1 MDTQIEY
8 EEDVQDQPADVEGV
22 SEQSPTEEVSSDQV
36 SEQAEDIAEQA
47 GVDVSAIETQWLE
60 DGTIPQTE
68 LKKLEQIGIT
78 QDMVQEFVQYR
89 YEKAREGF
97 NGVIEDVG
105 GQETFT
111 KMKDWAAKNWDE
123 TQLDAYNKAVN
134 SGDKGQVAFAIKALK
149 ADYEKLNKRAP
160 KLLNVANQQT
170 KGGMIFQSTEE
181 IVAAKTDPRYKSD
194 PAYRRKITD
203 AIKRSVEHFG

>member
-1 MDTQIEY
+1 
-8 EEDVQDQPADVEGV
+8 
-22 SEQSPTEEVSSDQV
+22 
-36 SEQAEDIAEQA
+36 
-47 GVDVSAIETQWLE
+47 
-60 DGTIPQTE
+60 
-68 LKKLEQIGIT
+68 
-78 QDMVQEFVQYR
+78 
-89 YEKAREGF
+89 
-97 NGVIEDVG
+97 
-105 GQETFT
+105 
-111 KMKDWAAKNWDE
+111 MKDWAAKNWDE

>member
-105 GQETFT
+105 GQE
-111 KMKDWAAKNWDE
+111 
-123 TQLDAYNKAVN
+123 
-134 SGDKGQVAFAIKALK
+134 
-149 ADYEKLNKRAP
+149 KR
-160 KLLNVANQQT
+160 LQ
-170 KGGMIFQSTEE
+170 
-181 IVAAKTDPRYKSD
+181 R
-194 PAYRRKITD
+194 
-203 AIKRSVEHFG
+203 